1 MATNNRK
8 GRDLSR
14 LNMVSAEAGAGWKSL
29 VSGATLPGERLD
41 GARLLPVDRI
51 TPAPGQPR
59 KRFDAGRLQSLADSI
74 QEDGVIQPIVVR
86 AAPGREGH
94 YIIVAGERRWR
105 AAQLARL
112 TDIPAVITEETD
124 DAATARMMLRE
135 NTEREDL
142 DIEDLGQ
149 YLRTLAEA
157 GATQRELAALTHYSL
172 GKVNGLLQLVQRP
185 DLLEQ
190 IREGRLT
197 QESALELISGG
208 RRAAPRAAAPAPA
221 PADATLGRYRPL
233 ARLNTWAGAVKAD
246 RIPREERPA
255 LRAYLDETIGRL
267 SALRDELGDA
277 PAEEKGTGAQRS
289 RGAR

>member
-29 VSGATLPGERLD
+29 VSGATLPGERLE

-51 TPAPGQPR
+51 APAPGQPR
-59 KRFDAGRLQSLADSI
+59 KRFDAERLQSLADSI
-74 QEDGVIQPIVVR
+74 LEDGVIQPIVVR
-86 AAPGREGH
+86 PAPGRDGH
-94 YIIVAGERRWR
+94 YVIVAGERRWR

-112 TDIPAVITEETD
+112 ADIPAVITEESD

-149 YLRTLAEA
+149 YLRTLAAA

-190 IREGRLT
+190 IRQGRLT

-208 RRAAPRAAAPAPA
+208 RRATPRAVAPAPA
-221 PADATLGRYRPL
+221 SADATLGRYRPL

-277 PAEEKGTGAQRS
+277 PAEEKDSGGGRPRA
-289 RGAR
+289 AR